1 MARGKF
7 KSIARK
13 CRCCGA
19 LNEAGTRGIKIGVCY
34 GCRKSR
40 HQSKEKTVSR
50 VHKNRLT
57 IVLGFISFMF
67 LAIASYAIWCEYLV
81 LPYGNRF
88 HSKLLE
94 FKGFGVVVPSLSLIL
109 LSVGTLSGA
118 VVNHYRSSCKQLFRD
133 VMKVSLWAG
142 FILYFVSIFFGKE
155 LRYRLFD

>member
-19 LNEAGTRGIKIGVCY
+19 LNEERTRGIKIGLCY

-40 HQSKEKTVSR
+40 HESKKETVSR

-57 IVLGFISFMF
+57 IVLGLISFIF
-67 LAIASYAIWCEYLV
+67 LSFAGYAIWFEYLV

-88 HSKLLE
+88 HSELLE
-94 FKGFGVVVPSLSLIL
+94 FKGLDVAVPALSLIL
-109 LSVGTLSGA
+109 LSVGTICGA